1 MSRRNKTVADGSYDL
16 PKKDFADSVTC
27 FDGKDDRSWRVYS
40 FGVFSENPL
49 TFSLPIVMLQI
60 ILVTLTSRLLH
71 CFLRPIQQPRIVCD
85 IVAGILTGPEILGR
99 LYPKYNDYLFPD
111 KVILITRTLAAVGLM
126 FYLFLIGVKMDP
138 KEMLNSGRKGLL
150 IGVVTT
156 AIPLSLV
163 GGSSFVFR
171 FDIGTGIARGN
182 FLIFIVA
189 SLSITAFP
197 VLADILSE
205 LQLLNSELGR
215 LAMSCAMFN
224 DVVGW
229 FFMALFTAMNQSQ
242 NGLDKALWSL
252 ASLFLMVLFVLFAFR
267 PWMKWIVRR
276 TPRDRRVSSMQL
288 SAIVFSVI
296 AMGLASDMVG
306 ASFVDG
312 PLIMGLVVP
321 DGPPLGSALV
331 ERIGHLANEVM
342 LPLLFNVAGAIVKP
356 SVVFR
361 LRSWI
366 VLIMLIL
373 LAYVSKVVAT
383 MAPALYCDLS
393 LKKAFILGLIM
404 SFRGL
409 IELITYINFKNG
421 SLLDDDS
428 YTLLLF
434 SIVMVTGIATPL
446 VKKLYKPVGRH
457 QLVGRRGIQHL
468 RPIAEMRILV
478 CIYNEDAIPAIF
490 GLLEASSPTA
500 EAPLCVYVLH
510 LVELSG
516 RANSTLIAHKNKKG
530 YINPTHMDRIHNAFI
545 NFEQDKR
552 ALVAVQPF
560 TAVAPLKTMHQ
571 DICSLAGEKNAAIVI
586 IPVPAKDA
594 PFVDA
599 HHAFRSNIPLILAQA
614 PCSVGLLVHRGL
626 TLPIQATPVCFRQH
640 VGVLFWGG
648 PDDREALAYAARMV
662 RHPGV
667 RLSVTR
673 FAMSSGAIQNEK
685 ESRADDQLMQQFLL
699 QNSGNERAVTS
710 QVMVEDMEQSI
721 AAIRDFARGGLDLVV
736 VGRRLSWNSMLDKE
750 LEGWCEFP
758 ELGVVGDM
766 IASSDVESS
775 SSILVVQKGE

>member
-1 MSRRNKTVADGSYDL
+1 MSRRNKTVNDGSYDL

-40 FGVFSENPL
+40 FGVFLENPL

-373 LAYVSKVVAT
+373 LAYVSK
-383 MAPALYCDLS
+383 
-393 LKKAFILGLIM
+393 
-404 SFRGL
+404 
-409 IELITYINFKNG
+409 
-421 SLLDDDS
+421 LLDDDS

-457 QLVGRRGIQHL
+457 QLVGRGGIQHL

-571 DICSLAGEKNAAIVI
+571 DICSLAGEKNAAIII

-640 VGVLFWGG
+640 VGVLFW
-648 PDDREALAYAARMV
+648 EV
-662 RHPGV
+662 RRP
-667 RLSVTR
+667 
-673 FAMSSGAIQNEK
+673 
-685 ESRADDQLMQQFLL
+685 
-699 QNSGNERAVTS
+699 
-710 QVMVEDMEQSI
+710 
-721 AAIRDFARGGLDLVV
+721 
-736 VGRRLSWNSMLDKE
+736 
-750 LEGWCEFP
+750 
-758 ELGVVGDM
+758 
-766 IASSDVESS
+766 
-775 SSILVVQKGE
+775 